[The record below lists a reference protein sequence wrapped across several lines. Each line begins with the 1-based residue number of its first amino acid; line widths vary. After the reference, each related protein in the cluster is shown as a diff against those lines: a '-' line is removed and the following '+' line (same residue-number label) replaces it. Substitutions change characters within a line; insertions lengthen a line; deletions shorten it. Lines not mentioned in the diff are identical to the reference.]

1 MLKGY
6 NKNGIPC
13 EVLAEDDLLLL
24 PAETFRLPTDFDE
37 VGFFLV
43 GNLMLTDPNF
53 DFFVTS
59 AIFWTTSGL

>member
-24 PAETFRLPTDFDE
+24 PDGTFRLPTDFDV

-43 GNLMLTDPNF
+43 GNLILTDPNF

-59 AIFWTTSGL
+59 VIFLITSGL